1 MDIKAEREVQSAE
14 RETMRIEL
22 EHAYEEQEKAQR
34 VIARATLSRKASD
47 ETRLSGVPNA
57 SSPMSSISP
66 ETLDKHNNSVLMTT
80 TAPLCVEC
88 NITMWPQTSLGA
100 ALQWVLCFS
109 PVWCLCFGPWDNIV
123 LSSKTDTGVFFLC
136 SDISFTK
143 RKGDGVIECCLPPH
157 SPAPPPFTRKINLC
171 LSLEC
176 FSAISFTGFR
186 VA

>member
-1 MDIKAEREVQSAE
+1 MDIKAEREVRSAE
-14 RETMRIEL
+14 REAMRIEL

-88 NITMWPQTSLGA
+88 NITMWPRTSLGA

-123 LSSKTDTGVFFLC
+123 LSSKTDTGVFFFVRTYPSQKEKGIVRASVRPGSC
-136 SDISFTK
+136 PEASKISDSSKAVEHF
-143 RKGDGVIECCLPPH
+143 RK
-157 SPAPPPFTRKINLC
+157 
-171 LSLEC
+171 
-176 FSAISFTGFR
+176 
-186 VA
+186 